1 LLSADF
7 APVLKRSSEY
17 VRKRS
22 LRVWALFIR
31 VALILLSIAFVTPS
45 KAQLPDPNQGPAA
58 PDRVTSESQSESSS
72 SLPTIHSR
80 AEFDSLAVEY
90 DANTPYALPHLL
102 FVIDRLNRNRIY
114 YINTKRYPFHKD
126 FVNGTYLSLER
137 GQVFFENNYL
147 KPNRRFIMGTVAYQT
162 PVRRW
167 TFEFW
172 EGDLIPADQI
182 KLASEIINKT
192 FFTPTAFKPN
202 SLRQDEASASL
213 EGLQRVLQTEISRNQ
228 EYQPLNVAKG
238 LGRIHIIPK
247 LDDHVEIGF
256 NEILVLDEVPVQ
268 LPPVAGIITTKPST
282 PLSHINLLA
291 KGWGV
296 PNAYIKNAP
305 ELFKQYNGW
314 WVEFDVRHDSYS
326 IKRAELSAVDE
337 YQKRLKERLDV
348 MKLRYDLSITRLA
361 GLSDQRA
368 ASVIAY
374 GAKSAN
380 LGQLT
385 HAHVPGIAVPP
396 GFTIPFFYYDQFLK
410 ENKLDDA
417 IYQMLNDQKFVHDPP
432 YRRAY
437 LTRMRERFQKGTIN
451 RQLRTEVLRRLHA
464 EFPGRGVFVRSSTN
478 SEDLPNFNGAGL
490 YSTVPNVRSDEQ
502 FIEAVKTVW
511 GSVWNFEAYEA
522 RERAGIEHTKIFM
535 AVLIQ
540 EGINSESSGV
550 MITADPFNRTDKDPA
565 IYISAKRGLGMKVV
579 EGQKIAEQVMFRPVA
594 NSVQVLTRSEED
606 SLLTFDEHGGIRE
619 IPISGERVV
628 LSDGVVRRLAAAAA
642 HIKRVF
648 SGKDQD
654 IEWAY
659 MKGQIYIVQSRPFI
673 AGAGL

>member
-1 LLSADF
+1 MLSSRNLHFSRAVAALFLCLLSAGAAQSQKANKSPD
-7 APVLKRSSEY
+7 AP
-17 VRKRS
+17 RS
-22 LRVWALFIR
+22 LR
-31 VALILLSIAFVTPS
+31 SI
-45 KAQLPDPNQGPAA
+45 Q
-58 PDRVTSESQSESSS
+58 
-72 SLPTIHSR
+72 SR
-80 AEFDSLAVEY
+80 AEFDSLSVVY
-90 DANTPYALPHLL
+90 DADTPYALPHVL
-102 FVIDRLNRNRIY
+102 FVIDRLDKNRIY
-114 YINTKRYPFHKD
+114 YVNTKLYKFHKD

-137 GQVFFENNYL
+137 GQAFFENNYL
-147 KPNRRFIMGTVAYQT
+147 KPNRRFIMGTIAYQS

-182 KLASEIINKT
+182 KLASDIINKT
-192 FFTPTAFKPN
+192 FFTPVAFKPN
-202 SLRQDEASASL
+202 SNRQDEASAHI
-213 EGLQRVLQTEISRNQ
+213 EGLQRVSQTEISKNQ

-238 LGRIHIIPK
+238 LGRIHVIPK
-247 LDDHVEIGF
+247 LDEHVEIGF

-291 KGWGV
+291 KGWGI
-296 PNAYIKNAP
+296 PNVYIKNAQ

-314 WVEFDVRHDSYS
+314 WVEFDARRDAYS
-326 IKRAELSAVDE
+326 IKRADTNVLEE

-348 MKLRYDLSITRLA
+348 MKPRSDLSVTQLA
-361 GLSDQRA
+361 GLNAQRA
-368 ASVIAY
+368 SSVIAY

-380 LGQLT
+380 LGELT
-385 HAHVPGIAVPP
+385 HAHPPGFLVPS

-417 IYQMLNDQKFVHDPP
+417 IYQMLNDQKFVHDPA

-437 LTRMRERFQKGTIN
+437 LVRTRERFQQGTVN
-451 RQLRTEVLRRLHA
+451 AELRAEMLRRLHA
-464 EFPGRGVFVRSSTN
+464 EFPGKGVFARSSTN

-490 YSTVPNVRSDEQ
+490 YTTVPNVRGDEQ
-502 FIEAVKTVW
+502 LVEAIKTVW
-511 GSVWNFEAYEA
+511 ASVWNFEAYEA
-522 RERAGIEHTKIFM
+522 RERAGIDHAKIYM

-550 MITADPFNRTDKDPA
+550 MITADPFNREINPINKGS

-579 EGQKIAEQVMFRPVA
+579 EGQRIAEQVVYRPIA
-594 NSVQVLTRSEED
+594 NAVQVLTRSEED
-606 SLLTFDEHGGIRE
+606 SLLIFDDHGGIKE

-628 LSDGVVRRLAAAAA
+628 LTDEVVRRLAAAAES
-642 HIKRVF
+642 IKRIF
-648 SGKDQD
+648 HGKDQD

-659 MKGQIYIVQSRPFI
+659 MKGQIYIVQSRPYI
-673 AGAGL
+673 PGG